1 MVLGRLI
8 RSIGFRKGP
17 MELEQS
23 GATSV
28 SSEDSI
34 SLDADDSSKSTSVD
48 DALIEDSDD
57 SCRSLQCDSSSD
69 YVYPKHLLLCV
80 RAVLRQDASG
90 EHEVMSRK
98 SSARPE
104 SEFGLPVAKLLPHSF
119 ESFTPKAGSWMAAMQ
134 QRKSTISEEHADDER
149 INRKACAIL
158 NKLTVEK
165 FDSLFEQL
173 VACGIKKPEHLEM
186 LMSEVF
192 NKATT
197 QHHFVAM
204 YANLCV
210 RLEQDTRIYTFKE
223 SGRHRSFRSLLL
235 NQCQVSFEKLLE
247 PDMSKEADVDEEYRL
262 RRKQQALGNIKLIG
276 QLLVHGIVT
285 SKLLVECSEA
295 LLRSRSTCAEALE
308 SLAALISVAGKQF
321 DNPTWQYHPRLLQV
335 FACMRAIEKDKSVQ
349 ARVRFLLRDVLD
361 IRDAGWSHS
370 TYKAT
375 LQAAPMK
382 LDEVRE
388 SAAHAGKHISFHEAV
403 ESDNLLTGLQSI
415 SKIAATKKEERAPG
429 SKSGRRR
436 ALGASSS
443 ESPSTTES
451 SSDDGAGDKISE
463 KVSPQ
468 GKKNAVKA
476 DFTEVTET
484 QAFDVVTF
492 RRALATILTD
502 LSSDRN
508 VPAAVRRI
516 RLQEVPLA
524 SQAKEFADIVTRV
537 VEERRGPVRRC
548 ALAFAA
554 GLAAAEHSAFDRNA
568 CLDGVGLFFNDVYPD
583 LCSEIPRLPAI
594 VASEL
599 LPTLS
604 NVFPKPELN
613 KRLPSNLGL

>member
-8 RSIGFRKGP
+8 RSIGLGKGQ

-23 GATSV
+23 CATSAFA
-28 SSEDSI
+28 EDSI
-34 SLDADDSSKSTSVD
+34 LLDADECSKSTSVD
-48 DALIEDSDD
+48 DEMSEDSEH
-57 SCRSLQCDSSSD
+57 SCRAVQCDAPSSEC
-69 YVYPKHLLLCV
+69 VHPKHLLLCF
-80 RAVLRQDASG
+80 RAVLLQDVSG
-90 EHEVMSRK
+90 ISK
-98 SSARPE
+98 QSSAR
-104 SEFGLPVAKLLPHSF
+104 SEVDCGLPVAKQLPPEF
-119 ESFTPKAGSWMAAMQ
+119 EALTPTAGSWLAAMQ
-134 QRKSTISEEHADDER
+134 QRKSALSDDQAEDER

-173 VACGIKKPEHLEM
+173 VACGIKKPQHLEM

-223 SGRHRSFRSLLL
+223 SGRHKSFRSLLL

-247 PDMSKEADVDEEYRL
+247 PDVGKEADVDEEYRL

-295 LLRSRSTCAEALE
+295 LLRSHSTCAEALE

-335 FACMRAIEKDKSVQ
+335 FACMRSIEKDKSIQ
-349 ARVRFLLRDVLD
+349 ARVRFLIRDVLD
-361 IRDAGWSHS
+361 IRDAGWSHC

-375 LQAAPMK
+375 LNAEPMK

-388 SAAHAGKHISFHEAV
+388 SATHAGKYVSFHEAV
-403 ESDNLLTGLQSI
+403 ETDNLLTGLERI
-415 SKIAATKKEERAPG
+415 SKIAATRKEERTPG

-436 ALGASSS
+436 ASRASSGTTS
-443 ESPSTTES
+443 ESPSMTES
-451 SSDDGAGDKISE
+451 SSDDGSGDKVCE
-463 KVSPQ
+463 KASSRS
-468 GKKNAVKA
+468 KSNAAKP
-476 DFTEVTET
+476 DFTEVPE
-484 QAFDVVTF
+484 AREFDVVTF

-554 GLAAAEHSAFDRNA
+554 GLGAAEHSAFDRNA

-583 LCSEIPRLPAI
+583 LCGEIPRLPAI
-594 VASEL
+594 VQSEV
-599 LPTLS
+599 LPTLR

-613 KRLPSNLGL
+613 KRLPSNLG